1 MGLQPA
7 LPLADEL
14 ALIGNSTDYA
24 WREYCEAFA

>member
-1 MGLQPA
+1 MGVNPA

-14 ALIGNSTDYA
+14 ASIDASTQYA